1 VFLTDR
7 NGVAGGTA
15 RLAGMQRAL
24 PPILEAIMKA
34 TISTI
39 LAFARSSAG
48 GIAVAALAAC
58 GAALTSTGAHA
69 AGYIFETIN
78 DPAQPPFMS
87 TTFTNLMGI
96 NSSGDL
102 IAGFYGSGQA
112 GDPNTGFLLT
122 LPSKTFTPD
131 NATFPGLLPPFHVA
145 QTQITALNDNGIRT
159 GYTYP
164 TNNGVLVDFQFG
176 FYEKGGVFTMVNNS
190 KTPDCSIPKACD
202 KGVITENQLIGVN
215 NEDIAVGFY
224 NDSHGNSHGYT
235 FDIKT
240 NTFSADIN
248 DPNAVSTVTAAI
260 NNSEE
265 IAGFYTDST
274 TGVIHGFIDNGGS
287 FTTVD
292 PLGATETEVL
302 GLNDKGIADGFA
314 VIGGVQHGILYNSL
328 TKMFTILDPPG
339 STSTT
344 LNGLN
349 DAGDVVGFFMDAA
362 GNTDGALGTPVPE
375 PPAWLMILA
384 GFAGLGCLG
393 LRRSRRPG
401 VARAAS

>member
-1 VFLTDR
+1 VLT
-7 NGVAGGTA
+7 A
-15 RLAGMQRAL
+15 
-24 PPILEAIMKA
+24 PILEAIMKA

-39 LAFARSSAG
+39 LTFARSSAG

-58 GAALTSTGAHA
+58 GAALTPTGAHA
-69 AGYIFETIN
+69 AGYSFQTIN
-78 DPAQPPFMS
+78 DPAQAPFMGA
-87 TTFTNLMGI
+87 TFTNLMGI

-112 GDPNTGFLLT
+112 GDPNTGFSLT
-122 LPSKTFTPD
+122 LPTKAFTPD
-131 NATFPGLLPPFHVA
+131 NFPGMP
-145 QTQITALNDNGIRT
+145 QTQITALNDNGTRT

-164 TNNGVLVDFQFG
+164 TNLGVPFDFQFG
-176 FYEKGGVFTMVNNS
+176 FYEKGGAFTKVNNP
-190 KTPDCSIPKACD
+190 KTPDCSVSGACD
-202 KGVITENQLIGVN
+202 SGVITENQLIGVN
-215 NEDIAVGFY
+215 NSDLAVGFY
-224 NDSHGNSHGYT
+224 NDSHGDSHGYT
-235 FDIKT
+235 FNIAT

-248 DPNAVSTVTAAI
+248 DPLAVSTVTAAI
-260 NNSEE
+260 NNSDE
-265 IAGFYTDST
+265 IAGFFTDSS
-274 TGVIHGFIDNGGS
+274 GVIHGFIDNGGS
-287 FTTVD
+287 FSTVD
-292 PLGATETEVL
+292 PTGSTETQLL

-314 VIGGVQHGILYNSL
+314 IIGGVQHGILYNSL

-349 DAGDVVGFFMDAA
+349 DAGDVVGFFVDAA

-375 PPAWLMILA
+375 PAAWLMILA

-393 LRRSRRPG
+393 FRRSRPPG